1 MSTLD
6 DGELPTAEPGAI
18 PAEEPVPEAVALA
31 EKPVPAQEI
40 PAEETVA
47 AQEVPAAPVALT
59 EEAPVDLADLP
70 TPPMGIPVQ
79 RRPRLSRRRIL
90 LSGLIVVLAV
100 ALIAGGYTVVRLL
113 VDNST
118 YGHGHDAY
126 QNGECAIAIERYDSV
141 INGWRLV
148 TLGSTVSRAQT
159 EKAECQPFREAA
171 DRQRAGNLS
180 GAIAGY
186 MHFLNGRPQSPLT
199 DVARRRVI
207 DMFDKSEPAKLA
219 TVESCDT
226 LPQLRDAQLLAAKA
240 PGFYAACGSAYL
252 NVANW
257 ASAVT
262 TYSKLFADFGK
273 DQVAIDTAAAI
284 AASTTWCYELAR
296 VRADSVLSTYGE
308 LFPALLSNCAKA
320 STTNLDEAIKDAEEF
335 LRRFPGHRLTGEVTA
350 TYAGLINKQIRTD
363 GIGKDFGGVEET
375 GTIGGD
381 KAVIMMYNDSPE
393 IMRIALGGGPEPRV
407 EEIAACSTCP
417 LEAPNAPQKVC
428 DRQATLQRIVI
439 APGEYDFADD
449 FPKAAKPTRGG
460 FGHWSL
466 KAGKAYFACFSI
478 REGS

>member
-6 DGELPTAEPGAI
+6 DGELPAAEPGAI
-18 PAEEPVPEAVALA
+18 PAEEPVPE
-31 EKPVPAQEI
+31 
-40 PAEETVA
+40 
-47 AQEVPAAPVALT
+47 PVALD
-59 EEAPVDLADLP
+59 EEVPVDLSDLP
-70 TPPMGIPVQ
+70 TPPLGIPVQ
-79 RRPRLSRRRIL
+79 RRPRVSRRRL
-90 LSGLIVVLAV
+90 VLAGLIVVVAV
-100 ALIAGGYTVVRLL
+100 ALIAVGYTVVRLV

-126 QNGECAIAIERYDSV
+126 QNGECGIAIERYDSV

-159 EKAECQPFREAA
+159 EKAECQPFRDAA
-171 DRQRAGNLS
+171 DRQRTGNLS

-186 MHFLNGRPQSPLT
+186 VHFLNGRPHSPLT
-199 DVARRRVI
+199 DLARHRI
-207 DMFDKSEPAKLA
+207 TDMFDKFEPAKLA
-219 TVESCDT
+219 TAESCDM
-226 LPQLRDAQLLAAKA
+226 LPQLRDADLLSTKA
-240 PGFYAACGSAYL
+240 PGFYSACGTAYL
-252 NVANW
+252 KVGNW
-257 ASAVT
+257 DSAVK

-273 DQVAIDTAAAI
+273 EQAATDAAAAI
-284 AASTTWCYELAR
+284 AADTTWCFELAR

-335 LRRFPGHRLTGEVTA
+335 LRRFPGHRLTGEVTG
-350 TYAGLINKQIRTD
+350 TYAILLNKQIRGD
-363 GIGKDFGGVEET
+363 GQGKDFGGAEET
-375 GTIGGD
+375 GTVGGD

-449 FPKAAKPTRGG
+449 FPKAGKPTRGG